1 MTKQRFYTAG
11 RSGAWFEIS
20 PEQAERI
27 RNIEWWQMEY
37 AKSNPKAK
45 ATVIFPAESEQQQR
59 DIWRWRR
66 YKARLEKGAIR
77 KKRLI

>member
-27 RNIEWWQMEY
+27 RQAMNGVEWWQMPY
-37 AKSNPKAK
+37 AKPK
-45 ATVIFPAESEQQQR
+45 ATVIFPAESETSGGGGATR
-59 DIWRWRR
+59 HGL
-66 YKARLEKGAIR
+66 KKGLFG
-77 KKRLI
+77 KSG